1 MGNYAVLSLETHL
14 FFGRIMKE
22 HALFLQAGFVCV
34 DTSWIER
41 ADWFRRQF
49 ESLLR
54 DTVQMSNRRVNRDIL
69 SSGELVTEFT
79 IPAERFTQ
87 QLSGVMIDSSISREE
102 QNLFPGI
109 RVRADRELVRAVN
122 ELNRRARNLLDG
134 FIRFKESI
142 LEEVGKGNL
151 FTVNYPLLIE
161 HILREAKLYRA
172 TIAELMENKEPSYKD
187 LKKTEQFWNRIMME
201 HALFIRGLLDP
212 SEEELIRTANQFAG
226 EYREL
231 LERAKERDCRAMG
244 MSGTALAE
252 TLRFSKFKTAGAEG
266 ILNQKISSI
275 ILPLL
280 ADHVLREANHYIRL
294 LKTDAEA

>member
-122 ELNRRARNLLDG
+122 ELNRRARNLW
-134 FIRFKESI
+134 
-142 LEEVGKGNL
+142 
-151 FTVNYPLLIE
+151 TVL
-161 HILREAKLYRA
+161 
-172 TIAELMENKEPSYKD
+172 S
-187 LKKTEQFWNRIMME
+187 
-201 HALFIRGLLDP
+201 
-212 SEEELIRTANQFAG
+212 
-226 EYREL
+226 
-231 LERAKERDCRAMG
+231 
-244 MSGTALAE
+244 
-252 TLRFSKFKTAGAEG
+252 
-266 ILNQKISSI
+266 
-275 ILPLL
+275 
-280 ADHVLREANHYIRL
+280 VLRRASL
-294 LKTDAEA
+294 GK

>member
-134 FIRFKESI
+134 FISFKESI
-142 LEEVGKGNL
+142 LGEVKKGNL
-151 FTVNYPLLIE
+151 FTANYPLLIE

-226 EYREL
+226 EYQEL
-231 LERAKERDCRAMG
+231 LERARIQDNKAMG
-244 MSGTALAE
+244 MTDAALAE
-252 TLRFSKFKTAGAEG
+252 TLRFSKFKAAGAEG
-266 ILNQKISSI
+266 ILKKEISSI

-294 LKTDAEA
+294 LKTDTEV

>member
-1 MGNYAVLSLETHL
+1 MENYAVLSLETHL

-69 SSGELVTEFT
+69 NSGELMTEFT
-79 IPAERFTQ
+79 IPAERLTQ
-87 QLSGVMIDSSISREE
+87 QLSGVAIDSNITRAE
-102 QNLFPGI
+102 QNLSPGI
-109 RVRADRELVRAVN
+109 RARADRELVRAVN
-122 ELNRRARNLLDG
+122 ELNRRARKLLDD

-161 HILREAKLYRA
+161 HVLREAKLYRA

-187 LKKTEQFWNRIMME
+187 LRKTEQFWNQIMME

-212 SEEELIRTANQFAG
+212 SEEELICTANQFAG

-244 MSGTALAE
+244 MSGAALAE

-266 ILNQKISSI
+266 ILKQKISSI

-294 LKTDAEA
+294 LKTDMKA